1 MQATSEQTMSAAP
14 QRAGPSRYYQV
25 VFIWMK
31 DPVTFS
37 RYAAL
42 VEPVVRPYGGG
53 LERRLI
59 PDAIY
64 AEGMPKP
71 DIVNIV
77 FCDSRA
83 AFAAFQQDSEFAKI
97 VHLRSE
103 SIDMASV
110 AGVPVAGEI
119 TQTDVADRLYLVE
132 VARFG
137 PRGAQGYQDYEQQ
150 AEPLMRRYGYHVERR
165 LTPDSASGFP
175 FQPDLVKV
183 AYFDSPEGMERFHED
198 PAHPRIE
205 NELYGAAVQQS
216 IWVVGR
222 AHPVTLD
229 EQLRSRYIGEEMV

>member
-1 MQATSEQTMSAAP
+1 MQVTSEQTSSAEP
-14 QRAGPSRYYQV
+14 QRATLSRYYQV

-31 DPVTFS
+31 DPVTFG
-37 RYAAL
+37 RYTAL
-42 VEPVVRPYGGG
+42 LEPVVRPYGGS

-59 PDAIY
+59 PNTIY

-77 FCDSRA
+77 FYDSHA
-83 AFAAFQQDSEFAKI
+83 AFVAFEQDVEFAKI

-103 SIDMASV
+103 SIAMVSV

-119 TQTDVADRLYLVE
+119 TQTDVGDRLYLVE

-137 PRGAQGYQDYEQQ
+137 PLGAQGYQDYEEQ

-183 AYFDSPEGMERFHED
+183 AYFDSPEGMERLHED

-205 NELYGAAVQQS
+205 NELYSAAVQQS

-222 AHPVTLD
+222 AHRMTLD
-229 EQLRSRYIGEEMV
+229 E

>member
-1 MQATSEQTMSAAP
+1 MQATSEQTTTATP
-14 QRAGPSRYYQV
+14 QDATPSRYYQV

-31 DPVTFS
+31 DPVRFG

-42 VEPVVRPYGGG
+42 LEPVVRPYGGG

-64 AEGMPKP
+64 AAGMPKP

-77 FCDSRA
+77 FYDNRA
-83 AFAAFQQDSEFAKI
+83 AFAAFDKDPEFAKI

-103 SIDMASV
+103 SIAMASV
-110 AGVPVAGEI
+110 AGMPVGWEV
-119 TQTDVADRLYLVE
+119 TQTDVGNRLYLVE

-137 PRGAQGYQDYEQQ
+137 PQGAQGYQDYEDQ
-150 AEPLMRRYGYHVERR
+150 AEPVMRRYGYHVERR
-165 LTPDSASGFP
+165 LAPDSASGFP

-183 AYFDSPEGMERFHED
+183 AYFDSPDGMERLHED

-205 NELYGAAVQQS
+205 NELYGAAVQQAV
-216 IWVVGR
+216 WVVGR
-222 AHPVTLD
+222 AHSMAPETK
-229 EQLRSRYIGEEMV
+229 

>member
-1 MQATSEQTMSAAP
+1 MQATSEQTTSAAS
-14 QRAGPSRYYQV
+14 QGATPSRYYQV

-31 DPVTFS
+31 DPVTFG

-42 VEPVVRPYGGG
+42 VEPVVRPYGGS

-71 DIVNIV
+71 DIINIV
-77 FCDSRA
+77 FCDGRA
-83 AFAAFQQDSEFAKI
+83 AFAAFEQDPDFAKI

-110 AGVPVAGEI
+110 AGAPAGGEL
-119 TQTDVADRLYLVE
+119 TQADVRSRLYLVE

-137 PRGAQGYQDYEQQ
+137 SQGAKGYQEYEQQ
-150 AEPLMRRYGYHVERR
+150 AEPVMRRYGYHVERR
-165 LTPDSASGFP
+165 LAPDSASGFP

-183 AYFDSPEGMERFHED
+183 AYFDSSEGMERFHED
-198 PAHPRIE
+198 PAHARIE
-205 NELYGAAVQQS
+205 NELYAAVVQQS
-216 IWVVGR
+216 VWVVGR
-222 AHPVTLD
+222 VDPMTL
-229 EQLRSRYIGEEMV
+229 EVK

>member
-1 MQATSEQTMSAAP
+1 MQATSEQTIGAESQDTA
-14 QRAGPSRYYQV
+14 PSRYYQV

-31 DPVTFS
+31 DPVKFG

-42 VEPVVRPYGGG
+42 LEPVVRPYGGS
-53 LERRLI
+53 LERRLL

-64 AEGMPKP
+64 AEGMSKP

-77 FCDSRA
+77 FYDGRA
-83 AFAAFQQDSEFAKI
+83 AFAAFEQDVEFAKI

-103 SIDMASV
+103 SIAMASV
-110 AGVPVAGEI
+110 AGAPAGGEVA
-119 TQTDVADRLYLVE
+119 QTDVGDRLYLVE
-132 VARFG
+132 LARFG
-137 PRGAQGYQDYEQQ
+137 PQGAKGYQDYEQQ

-165 LTPDSASGFP
+165 LAPDSASGFP

-183 AYFDSPEGMERFHED
+183 AYFDSPEGMERLHQD
-198 PAHPRIE
+198 AAHPRIE

-222 AHPVTLD
+222 AHPMTLD
-229 EQLRSRYIGEEMV
+229 GQPH

>member
-1 MQATSEQTMSAAP
+1 MQATRKQTISAESQDTAT
-14 QRAGPSRYYQV
+14 SRYYQV

-31 DPVTFS
+31 DPVMFD
-37 RYAAL
+37 RYAAR
-42 VEPVVRPYGGG
+42 VEPVVRPYGGR

-59 PDAIY
+59 PGAIY

-83 AFAAFQQDSEFAKI
+83 AFAAFNKDPEFAKI
-97 VHLRSE
+97 VHLRSG

-110 AGVPVAGEI
+110 AGAPLGGEV
-119 TQTDVADRLYLVE
+119 TQTAVGNRLYLVE
-132 VARFG
+132 LARFG
-137 PRGAQGYQDYEQQ
+137 PQGAKGYQDYEEQ

-165 LTPDSASGFP
+165 LAPDSASGFL

-183 AYFDSPEGMERFHED
+183 AYFDSADGMERFHDD
-198 PAHPRIE
+198 PTHPHIE

-216 IWVVGR
+216 LWVVGR
-222 AHPVTLD
+222 VHPNHA
-229 EQLRSRYIGEEMV
+229 

>member
-1 MQATSEQTMSAAP
+1 MQPMSEQTTSAKRQDATS
-14 QRAGPSRYYQV
+14 GRYYQV

-31 DPVTFS
+31 DPVTFG

-53 LERRLI
+53 LERRLV

-64 AEGMPKP
+64 AEGMAKP

-83 AFAAFQQDSEFAKI
+83 AFAAFQQDVEFAKI

-110 AGVPVAGEI
+110 AGVPTDGEV
-119 TQTDVADRLYLVE
+119 TQTNVAERLYLVE
-132 VARFG
+132 VVRFG
-137 PRGAQGYQDYEQQ
+137 PLGAKGYQDYEDQ
-150 AEPLMRRYGYHVERR
+150 AEPVMRRYGYHVERR

-183 AYFDSPEGMERFHED
+183 AYFDSPDGMERFHTD
-198 PAHPRIE
+198 PVHPRIE
-205 NELYGAAVQQS
+205 NELYPAAVQQS

-222 AHPVTLD
+222 VHPNHA
-229 EQLRSRYIGEEMV
+229 

>member
-1 MQATSEQTMSAAP
+1 MQATSEQVTTAESHGAT
-14 QRAGPSRYYQV
+14 PSRYYQV

-31 DPVTFS
+31 DPATFG

-64 AEGMPKP
+64 AEGMAKP

-83 AFAAFQQDSEFAKI
+83 AFAAFEQDPEFAKI

-110 AGVPVAGEI
+110 AGVPTDGEV

-132 VARFG
+132 VVRFG
-137 PRGAQGYQDYEQQ
+137 PQGAKGYQDYEDQ
-150 AEPLMRRYGYHVERR
+150 AEPVMHRYGYHVERR

-183 AYFDSPEGMERFHED
+183 AYFDSPDGMERFHTD

-205 NELYGAAVQQS
+205 NELYGAAVEQS

-229 EQLRSRYIGEEMV
+229 GQPH

>member
-1 MQATSEQTMSAAP
+1 MQTTSEQTTSAKP
-14 QRAGPSRYYQV
+14 QDATHSRYYQV

-31 DPVTFS
+31 DPVTFG

-42 VEPVVRPYGGG
+42 LAPVVRPYGGG

-59 PDAIY
+59 PDGIY

-77 FCDSRA
+77 FYDSRA
-83 AFAAFQQDSEFAKI
+83 AFAVFNKDPEFAKI

-110 AGVPVAGEI
+110 AGAPLGGEV
-119 TQTDVADRLYLVE
+119 TQTDVGNRLYLVE

-137 PRGAQGYQDYEQQ
+137 PRGAKGYQDYEQQ

-165 LTPDSASGFP
+165 LAPDSASGFP

-183 AYFDSPEGMERFHED
+183 AYFDNPDGMERFHED

-205 NELYGAAVQQS
+205 NELYPAAVQQS
-216 IWVVGR
+216 IWLVGQ
-222 AHPVTLD
+222 AHPMTP
-229 EQLRSRYIGEEMV
+229 EAK